1 MIEGLQHSW
10 FGRTGF
16 AFLMILL
23 ILLLG
28 ATMGIIIASKTRI
41 KRLEN
46 RIVKLEAIEYEYT
59 QLLDQ
64 VRTIEEFKKRF
75 DRLEASF
82 SRMDDMLKRPSHLPE
97 KIAEKTLTKA
107 NPSLPSSTPPRIEKN
122 RYHMVRSGETLY
134 SIGQHYGLTVEKIR
148 VLNRLSEVSTIYPG
162 QKLLLS
168 SKSR

>member
-1 MIEGLQHSW
+1 MIKGLQHSG
-10 FGRTGF
+10 FGRIGF

-28 ATMGIIIASKTRI
+28 STMGVIIGSKTRI

-46 RIVKLEAIEYEYT
+46 RIVKLEAVEYEYT

-64 VRTIEEFKKRF
+64 VRSNEEFKNRF

-82 SRMDDMLKRPSHLPE
+82 SRMDDILKRPSHSPG
-97 KIAEKTLTKA
+97 KVAEKTPPKA
-107 NPSLPSSTPPRIEKN
+107 EHSPPSNTPPRIEKN

-134 SIGQHYGLTVEKIR
+134 SIGQQYGLTVEKIR
-148 VLNRLSEVSTIYPG
+148 LLNRLSQVSTIYPG

-168 SKSR
+168 SKSM